1 MSDNGG
7 HSLYRKLF
15 HQTSVLDTLRI
26 YLDVTDTLVDELR
39 ERRLLNVDDLET
51 VKVCQP
57 LPRAWKPIRI
67 QIDGCDVTR
76 T

>member
-57 LPRAWKPIRI
+57 LPRA
-67 QIDGCDVTR
+67 
-76 T
+76 